1 MHLLRAGL
9 AISVAGLLSACFMSD
24 TPFIPDE
31 DAVRLSEG
39 ETVLVCT
46 NDDDC
51 ARTVPNRGNPG
62 YLMMPPP
69 DEGEDEG
76 PMAIRFA
83 PLVEASFGPVWLAE
97 IKMVDEDDGDV
108 AYVVGAV
115 RRAPEFDDGET
126 KAFDVELPWCDD
138 VPEPD
143 LDTYGI
149 TKLDSYT
156 CALPTKASISDY
168 LRATHMGF
176 FEDPDWWE
184 DS

>member
-9 AISVAGLLSACFMSD
+9 AIGAAGLLSACFMSD
-24 TPFIPDE
+24 TPFIPDD
-31 DAVRLSEG
+31 DAVRLNAG

-46 NDDDC
+46 DNDDC
-51 ARTVPNRGNPG
+51 ARTIPNRGNPG

-69 DEGEDEG
+69 GEDEEG
-76 PMAIRFA
+76 PMGIRFA
-83 PLVEASFGPVWLAE
+83 PLVEASFGPVWLAQ
-97 IKMVDEDDGDV
+97 IKMVDEDDGEV
-108 AYVVGAV
+108 AYVVGVV
-115 RRAPEFDDGET
+115 RRAPEFDDGKT
-126 KAFDVELPWCDD
+126 QAFDVELPWCDD
-138 VPEPD
+138 VTEQD
-143 LDTYGI
+143 EETYGI

-156 CALPTKASISDY
+156 CALPTRASISDY